1 MTQVSDEQR
10 PEGARAAQE
19 AAAEAAP
26 GQTDL
31 EHASADGAHGQ
42 MGEAGITGSTDAGT
56 GTGAVTDSGMP
67 G

>member
-1 MTQVSDEQR
+1 MTQMSDEQL

-19 AAAEAAP
+19 AAVEAAP
-26 GQTDL
+26 GLTDL
-31 EHASADGAHGQ
+31 EHASADDAHGQ
-42 MGEAGITGSTDAGT
+42 MNEAGITGSKDAGT